1 MISPTLKIT
10 LKISSFT
17 TSSLSLRLYLPSMS
31 TKGLDPIISL
41 LAPEETLILGHTEDS
56 NPISSG
62 EANLLSAAKTLSK
75 LPDSSWLHLATIE
88 SRPVFV
94 LSYPIDQG
102 HIVFLTF
109 PSSTSIR
116 QLEEKLALLR
126 DARGNQAP
134 DPSAGIALEL
144 TTDDLKTKHT
154 SQPGQDAFLSIF
166 SELNKSTAQASPTSP
181 NLSDTQPISL

>member
-1 MISPTLKIT
+1 MG
-10 LKISSFT
+10 
-17 TSSLSLRLYLPSMS
+17 

-116 QLEEKLALLR
+116 QLEEKLVLLQNSL
-126 DARGNQAP
+126 DDQNF
-134 DPSAGIALEL
+134 DPITEVLQDLS
-144 TTDDLKTKHT
+144 TSDLKTSHSHQAK
-154 SQPGQDAFLSIF
+154 PDDFLSIV
-166 SELNKSTAQASPTSP
+166 SDLEASAVKAYPTTLN
-181 NLSDTQPISL
+181 LGDTQPISI